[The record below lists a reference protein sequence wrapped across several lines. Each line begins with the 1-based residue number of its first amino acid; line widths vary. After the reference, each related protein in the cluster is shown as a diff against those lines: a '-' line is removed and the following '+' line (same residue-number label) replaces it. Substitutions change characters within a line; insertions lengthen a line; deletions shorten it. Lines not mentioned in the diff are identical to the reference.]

1 MLHKINLIE
10 SFKEYLIGLKVSRY
24 KVNLDPTYFLDLCF
38 HLTVLL
44 FVLGFHSFAFA
55 HRLAHTVTTLIHT
68 HSYYTVTHAFYI
80 HTCQTATS
88 LTRSPQYEDF
98 ALFHWCVCDN
108 CNKSLQC
115 LDVVVGKLASQLVS
129 KFIVL
134 YCSILLFLYSQS
146 VSQLVSQLVS

>member
-68 HSYYTVTHAFYI
+68 HSS
-80 HTCQTATS
+80 HTPFT
-88 LTRSPQYEDF
+88 
-98 ALFHWCVCDN
+98 
-108 CNKSLQC
+108 
-115 LDVVVGKLASQLVS
+115 
-129 KFIVL
+129 FIPVRRL
-134 YCSILLFLYSQS
+134 PHLHGRLNMKILLCFIG
-146 VSQLVSQLVS
+146 VFEIIVTKVCNV